1 MKIVPELSYES
12 KLLQTRYRR
21 NRMFVLRGLREKR
34 ERERERKR
42 RRKYELQLQIRV
54 ANYAEY
60 RVKRDQVRVCLN
72 PIGV

>member
-1 MKIVPELSYES
+1 MIEGGGGGEKEEES
-12 KLLQTRYRR
+12 
-21 NRMFVLRGLREKR
+21 
-34 ERERERKR
+34 
-42 RRKYELQLQIRV
+42 YELQRQIRV